1 MAIMKGLTLRMSD
14 RFVGLDLLKDKVVR
28 SKPLQHS
35 RMNNTA
41 HMKYMFRNT
50 HSTIILYEIEN
61 LQTRVSIIFGIII

>member
-1 MAIMKGLTLRMSD
+1 MKGLTLRMSD

-50 HSTIILYEIEN
+50 HSSVYFHYDNYNPYMLIH
-61 LQTRVSIIFGIII
+61 SDA